1 MTSQE
6 ESSSFSRFF
15 QYVEDS
21 GLRTY
26 DGLVIQNAS
35 DISRESDRIRNHT
48 NWTYLQEK
56 HHKKKRQEEAIK
68 RIEDDVARATD
79 AAYSKKHFRMGFMT
93 MPAPQDRL
101 PPPSQGFSVR
111 SQSLHSVGGG
121 EEDSHQN
128 RKQPPPKPRRDPN
141 TKLSSSA
148 EAVGGISGVSAK
160 TQETLDQAEGK
171 SCNRPAVKVEI
182 SSFKRLCASSAR
194 AGEDCRKLPPPK
206 PKRNPNTQLSTSFD
220 ESYICNH
227 GHKKPTQPRD
237 VGSDLDFEEP
247 VYIEMVGNILR
258 ELRDQQDLLDD
269 EQSECVYE
277 EMKYPLL
284 EDLLQDPRLDLSGQ
298 TTIMPPE
305 SQSCGPRG
313 SLCDIPPP
321 FPNLLTPRPPL
332 LVFPPAPAQC
342 SPNSDE
348 SPLTPLDVTQLPV
361 IDKVSFTK
369 SGSGEVAQVSSHRKD
384 RDRTRERET
393 SATRTITASGRSS
406 APPLSS
412 SLYKS
417 SGSAHSGHG
426 YPRSQSACPS
436 PVSMS
441 RCLTPLSL
449 KRPPPYDTL
458 IGGGSMPRSSSSSQR
473 VQEGGARLSSS
484 TSSHGSMQ
492 NISIRPQTPTSPLED
507 LNSLFTSSR
516 AAKKKGCDRRRS
528 RDGNDCRRP
537 NRPDSKDRDRE
548 GQSSPVSSR
557 LSRSSVSPTMM
568 AVGSES
574 KAVCKLGRSA
584 STSGVPSPGATPQ
597 RQPQDHPVLS
607 QMPWLS
613 GDATMMEIIERKR
626 ILCREIKARQ
636 RPEKNLCKQE
646 SMPILPSW
654 RRRQPP
660 PYSAPPT
667 ATAAGKSTVFW
678 DTAI

>member
-1 MTSQE
+1 MTSQD

-56 HHKKKRQEEAIK
+56 HHKKKRQQEAIK

-93 MPAPQDRL
+93 LPAPQDRL

-121 EEDSHQN
+121 EEDTPN

-148 EAVGGISGVSAK
+148 EAVGGSPGGTSR
-160 TQETLDQAEGK
+160 THEMSDQAE
-171 SCNRPAVKVEI
+171 
-182 SSFKRLCASSAR
+182 AR

-227 GHKKPTQPRD
+227 GHKKSSQSLD
-237 VGSDLDFEEP
+237 KSSDLDFDEP

-258 ELRDQQDLLDD
+258 ELRGRQDLQDD
-269 EQSECVYE
+269 EQCESVYE

-284 EDLLQDPRLDLSGQ
+284 EDFLHDPRLDLGQ
-298 TTIMPPE
+298 NVSLPE
-305 SQSCGPRG
+305 FQPSGPRG

-361 IDKVSFTK
+361 IDKAPFTK
-369 SGSGEVAQVSSHRKD
+369 SGATDVSSHRKD
-384 RDRTRERET
+384 RERTRET
-393 SATRTITASGRSS
+393 TRTITASGRSS

-449 KRPPPYDTL
+449 KRPPPYDSL
-458 IGGGSMPRSSSSSQR
+458 MGGGSMPRSSSSAQR
-473 VQEGGARLSSS
+473 VQEGGARLSGSS
-484 TSSHGSMQ
+484 SSHGSMQ
-492 NISIRPQTPTSPLED
+492 NISVRPHTPTSPLED
-507 LNSLFTSSR
+507 LHSLFSSSR
-516 AAKKKGCDRRRS
+516 AGKKKGCERRRS
-528 RDGNDCRRP
+528 RDGDDCRRP
-537 NRPDSKDRDRE
+537 SRPDSKDRERE

-557 LSRSSVSPTMM
+557 MGRSSVSPTMM
-568 AVGSES
+568 LVCSETKS
-574 KAVCKLGRSA
+574 GCKLGRSA
-584 STSGVPSPGATPQ
+584 STSGVPSPQ
-597 RQPQDHPVLS
+597 RHPQDHPVLS
-607 QMPWLS
+607 QMPWLC

-626 ILCREIKARQ
+626 VLCREIKARQ
-636 RPEKNLCKQE
+636 RPEKNLCKQG

-660 PYSAPPT
+660 PYSAPP
-667 ATAAGKSTVFW
+667 ATSAGKSTVVW